1 MLQKRLIFLLLLLIL
16 LPTLVIGWIAYRFS
30 IDNIRDERIKIV
42 GRVAENRHEQLTWV
56 LQRANGRANAFLA
69 DVLLKCVVTDK
80 LDRGCATGLMSD
92 YLRTEGAS
100 GALFFRREAAD
111 DTVGVGTPAV
121 GVADFIGFPPGQ
133 LARFSKRSRDQAR
146 TYYIVTDDRQLPWQ
160 LVVSYPVSL
169 IQPIFVP
176 NSNLGSAG
184 ETFLTDGEG
193 FFITQAAYPA
203 GQGHSHPISARPLQA
218 CLKRQNTEMLDND
231 YRGAAIIHGFRYIPE
246 IGGGCIMAHIEQ
258 AQVFA
263 PVWALEKRL
272 MMAIALFIVLTTLT
286 ARALAKR
293 IIAPIIRLTHTARRI
308 RDGDHTIRAE
318 IDGLDEI
325 SELASSFNHMTDALA
340 DAQRNL
346 EAKVAERTRELLTS
360 QERYMLAERAVNDG
374 IWDWNIV
381 RHEYYL
387 SPRWNKILGYED
399 GDLPN
404 VESIFFDLIHPDDKK
419 PASEA
424 FRRHLENNERYATE
438 LRLRHKDGSYRWVL
452 DRGEAIRDAEGKPI
466 RMVGS
471 ITDITERKAAETEL
485 FRYREHLE
493 ELVAMATTEVKA
505 IVQTAVNGV
514 ITVDTSGTIRMFN
527 PAAERLFG
535 WTAGDVIGRNVSVLM
550 PEPFAAEHDDH
561 IRHFLTTLESKII
574 GIEREVTALHKDGRL
589 FPANLAVG
597 HAVLGEGRHLFVGFI
612 SDITLQKQAELELR
626 LAKEAAE
633 AAAKAKANFLANMS
647 HEIRTPMNTV
657 IGFAEVVL
665 QDKKLPTETRKHVE
679 TILNSGKHLLGVI
692 NDILDFSKIEAGKI
706 ELEAVCFNLLSTVRD
721 TLQTLGQR
729 ASEKGLRIELKI
741 APELPQYFIGD
752 PNRLRQ
758 VMLNLVGN
766 SVKFT
771 EAGLITVTI
780 AKTEEADM
788 IHFAIRDTGIGMTAE
803 QTARIFEPF
812 SQADTTTSRRFGG
825 TGLGTTISKQLV
837 ELMGGRI
844 RAESALGVG
853 SIFHFTLR
861 LPETNLR
868 ENCLD
873 QAQAEHLVEYFS
885 PRGFK
890 VLLAE
895 DIEANATLAI
905 LRLEQ
910 QGHSVDWVKN
920 GQEAVDA
927 FGKGGYDLIL
937 MDLQMPVMDGI
948 DATRKIREL
957 ETGLGTHI
965 PILALTAS
973 VLQHEREQCTEAG
986 MDAIVG
992 KPIDVNELLEQM
1004 EIRTPK
1010 GAGIARTSIRVDS
1023 KPQTAID
1030 FSPLAV
1036 VADSHKGLAAWRDPL
1051 VYANALVNFADDHA
1065 EDAAQMA
1072 RLLAENS
1079 NNTET
1084 VGRTAHA
1091 LKGIS
1096 GNLAL
1101 IEIFALVSKLDTHLK
1116 TGDVQNIAELFAELD
1131 RALKKAYT
1139 AIRRLQLPPRN
1150 QDATAKTFDTGR
1162 VREILRQLLVTLDEL
1177 NPESVEPLLRQLGPY
1192 LDKGDFNAIR
1202 REIDHFDFDNAKIEV
1217 KKLIVRFPNVIDGD
1231 AT

>member
-42 GRVAENRHEQLTWV
+42 GRVAESRHEQLNWV
-56 LQRANGRANAFLA
+56 LQRANNRANAFLA
-69 DVLLKCVVTDK
+69 DVLLKCVEADK
-80 LDRGCATGLMSD
+80 LDQGCATDFINS
-92 YLRTEGAS
+92 YLRTEGAA
-100 GALFFRREAAD
+100 GALLFRRGAMD
-111 DTVGVGTPAV
+111 VDIS
-121 GVADFIGFPPGQ
+121 IGAPSVPLSEISPFQPGQ
-133 LARFSKRSRDQAR
+133 LARLSKRSPDQAR

-160 LVVSYPVSL
+160 LVVSYPVDL
-169 IQPIFVP
+169 LQPIFV
-176 NSNLGSAG
+176 SNPDLGTSG

-193 FFITQAAYPA
+193 FFITQAAHPTT
-203 GQGHSHPISARPLQA
+203 QGLSHPISAHPLQA
-218 CLKRQNTEMLDND
+218 CLDRQNTEMLDSD
-231 YRGAAIIHGFRYIPE
+231 YRGEAIIHGFRYVPE
-246 IGGGCIMAHIEQ
+246 IGGGCIMAHIDQSQ
-258 AQVFA
+258 AFE

-272 MMAIALFIVLTTLT
+272 VTAIILFIMLTTLT

-293 IIAPIIRLTHTARRI
+293 IIAPIIRLTNTARRI
-308 RDGDHTIRAE
+308 RDGDHSIRAQ
-318 IDGLDEI
+318 IDGVDEI

-340 DAQRNL
+340 DAQHNL
-346 EAKVAERTRELLTS
+346 EAKVEERTRELRIS
-360 QERYMLAERAVNDG
+360 EERYMLAERAVNDG
-374 IWDWNIV
+374 IWDWNILG
-381 RHEYYL
+381 HEYYL
-387 SPRWNKILGYED
+387 SPRWNKILGYEE
-399 GDLPN
+399 GELPN
-404 VESIFFDLIHPDDKK
+404 VESIFFELIHPDDKK

-452 DRGEAIRDAEGKPI
+452 DRGEAIRNAEGKPI

-471 ITDITERKAAETEL
+471 ITDITERKAAEAEL
-485 FRYREHLE
+485 IRYREHLE
-493 ELVAMATTEVKA
+493 ELVAIATTEVKA

-514 ITVDTSGTIRMFN
+514 ITIDANGAIRMFN

-535 WTAGDVIGRNVSVLM
+535 WKADEVIGRNVSVLM
-550 PEPFAAEHDDH
+550 PEPFAAAHDDH
-561 IRHFLTTLESKII
+561 VRHFLNTLESKII
-574 GIEREVTALHKDGRL
+574 GLEREVAALHKDGRI

-597 HAVLGEGRHLFVGFI
+597 HAILGEGRHLFVGFI
-612 SDITLQKQAELELR
+612 SDITLQKQAEQELR

-665 QDKKLPTETRKHVE
+665 QDKTLPTLTRKHVE

-706 ELEAVCFNLLSTVRD
+706 ELEAVCFNLPSAVRD
-721 TLQTLGQR
+721 TLQTIGLR

-758 VMLNLVGN
+758 VILNLVGN

-771 EAGLITVTI
+771 ESGLITVTI
-780 AKTEEADM
+780 SKAEGTDM
-788 IHFAIRDTGIGMTAE
+788 IHFAIQDTGIGMTAE
-803 QTARIFEPF
+803 QTERIFEPF

-837 ELMGGRI
+837 ELMDGRI
-844 RAESALGVG
+844 WAESTLGVG

-861 LPETNLR
+861 LPETPLR
-868 ENCLD
+868 DNCLD
-873 QAQAEHLVEYFS
+873 QTQAEHLVEYFS

-920 GQEAVDA
+920 GQEAVEA
-927 FGKGGYDLIL
+927 FSKGSYDLIL
-937 MDLQMPVMDGI
+937 MDLQMPVLDGI
-948 DATRKIREL
+948 SATRKIREL
-957 ETGLGTHI
+957 ETGRGVRI

-973 VLQHEREQCTEAG
+973 VLQHEREQCTKAG

-992 KPIDVNELLEQM
+992 KPIDINELLEQM
-1004 EIRTPK
+1004 EILTPK
-1010 GAGIARTSIRVDS
+1010 GAGIARTSIRVES
-1023 KPQTAID
+1023 KPQAVID
-1030 FSPLAV
+1030 FSPLSA
-1036 VADSHKGLAAWRDPL
+1036 VADAGKGLATWRDPL
-1051 VYANALVNFADDHA
+1051 VYANALLNFADDHA
-1065 EDAAQMA
+1065 DDATQMA
-1072 RLLAENS
+1072 KLYAENP
-1079 NNTET
+1079 NNIET
-1084 VGRTAHA
+1084 VRRISHA

-1101 IEIFALVSKLDTHLK
+1101 IEIFALISVLDTDLK
-1116 TGDVQNIAELFAELD
+1116 TGDSQNIAAQFADLD
-1131 RALKKAYT
+1131 RTLKKASS
-1139 AIRRLQLPPRN
+1139 AIRQLQLPKQRI
-1150 QDATAKTFDTGR
+1150 DTTASSSDT
-1162 VREILRQLLVTLDEL
+1162 VHICELLQQLLVTLNEL
-1177 NPESVEPLLRQLGPY
+1177 NPESAEPLLRRLEPH
-1192 LDKGDFNAIR
+1192 LDTFDFNAIH
-1202 REIDHFDFDNAKIEV
+1202 REIDHFDFDSAKIEV
-1217 KKLIVRFPNVIDGD
+1217 KKLLARYTTATDGD
-1231 AT
+1231 AL